1 MASLT
6 KKVIH
11 GRAYYYLR
19 ESARVNGRPKVV
31 RTVYLGR
38 AEDLLAR
45 LEGASEPLRVESRS
59 FGAVAAAFSVT
70 ERLGIA
76 EAVDRACPNRGSPTV
91 GSYIL
96 LAAINRA
103 VCARS
108 KRAFADWYGQS
119 SLARLLPV
127 EPEALS
133 SQRFWEAMD
142 RLDEDQIAGAEAEI
156 ARNALERFA
165 LSPETLVYDTTN
177 FATFID
183 TGNARNRIA
192 QRGHPKQGRRD
203 LRLVGLALAVCLDGC
218 VPLAHRAYAG
228 DRPDAREFP
237 AALSLLKRRLAELGL
252 PAETLSLVYDKGNN
266 SSENQALADELSLA
280 LVGSLVPSHHPEL
293 LQVPRAR
300 FSVLASDPQTSVYR
314 SRGQVYGRERTILV
328 SHSQRFHARQRR
340 GLAQT
345 LLKARRQLWELKG
358 VLARGKHRL
367 DEARLQ
373 ARIEEIRKPGWLKAL
388 LLIDANLAAGT
399 LAFRLDQDEL
409 ARLERELFG
418 KRVIFADRH
427 DWSDEQI
434 ISAYRAQSKA
444 ERAFR
449 QMKHPIFAAFSP
461 SFHWTDQKLKVHA
474 FYCTL
479 ALAIVHLI
487 EREARS
493 AGIEAGAQQIL
504 RALSEIDELT
514 LIYPPAGGRQ
524 GRPRLRRRI
533 NDNLDELQTRLYQ
546 TLNLAA
552 LAPAA
557 QTGP

>member
-11 GRAYYYLR
+11 GRVYYYLR
-19 ESARVNGRPKVV
+19 ESARVDGRPKVV

-38 AEDLLAR
+38 AEDMLAR

-59 FGAVAAAFSVT
+59 FGAVAAALSVAD
-70 ERLGIA
+70 RLGVA
-76 EAVDRACPNRGSPTV
+76 AAVDRACPNRGRPSV
-91 GSYIL
+91 GTYIL
-96 LAAINRA
+96 LAAVNRA

-119 SLARLLPV
+119 SLARLVPV
-127 EPEALS
+127 EAEALS
-133 SQRFWEAMD
+133 SQRFWQAMH
-142 RLDEDQIAGAEAEI
+142 RLDEEQIAQAEAEI
-156 ARNALERFA
+156 TANALTRFS

-183 TGNARNRIA
+183 TGNARNQIA
-192 QRGHPKQGRRD
+192 RRGHPKQGRRD

-237 AALSLLKRRLAELGL
+237 AAVVLLKRRLAELGL
-252 PAETLSLVYDKGNN
+252 PAETLTLVYDKGNN
-266 SSENQALADELSLA
+266 STANQALADELALA
-280 LVGSLVPSHHPEL
+280 LVGSLVPTHQPEL
-293 LQVPRAR
+293 LRVPRAR
-300 FSVLASDPQTSVYR
+300 FSVLASDPHTSVYR
-314 SRGQVYGRERTILV
+314 SRGQVYGRERTLLV
-328 SHSQRFHARQRR
+328 SHSERFHARQRR

-358 VLARGKHRL
+358 LLARGKHRL
-367 DEARLQ
+367 DEPALQ
-373 ARIEEIRKPGWLKAL
+373 ARIDEITRPRWLKAL
-388 LLIDANLAAGT
+388 LLIDANLSAGT

-409 ARLERELFG
+409 ARLDRELLG

-449 QMKHPIFAAFSP
+449 QLKHPVFAAFSP

-479 ALAIVHLI
+479 ALTLVHLI
-487 EREARS
+487 EREAHN
-493 AGIEAGAQQIL
+493 AGIPEGAQQIL

-524 GRPRLRRRI
+524 GRPRLRRQI
-533 NDNLDELQTRLYQ
+533 NTNLDQLQTRLYQ

-552 LAPAA
+552 LAPKT
-557 QTGP
+557 QTAP